1 MCHLLTDEFYVYCDK
16 SIQFLHRSCIQLWTT
31 GKEKWHWPIL
41 AVTKEQRWNAVPD
54 NYYIVY
60 HSPPPHLFWGGY
72 RENGGR
78 GGEFLEEH
86 ICAFKCS
93 FTFYFFHITN
103 LWFAPEGLSVP
114 WIKYMANSYISENSG
129 VWTLHLYNKYL
140 QYLLSSLF
148 LFLWIL
154 VFSLG
159 FLNISSIFSEIFG
172 LSFFEL
178 YTVLWN
184 STVIMRVKSLR

>member
-1 MCHLLTDEFYVYCDK
+1 MLFLTIITLF
-16 SIQFLHRSCIQLWTT
+16 II
-31 GKEKWHWPIL
+31 
-41 AVTKEQRWNAVPD
+41 
-54 NYYIVY
+54 
-60 HSPPPHLFWGGY
+60 PPPPFFGGGE
-72 RENGGR
+72 RGRGQGGE

-86 ICAFKCS
+86 ICAFKCA
-93 FTFYFFHITN
+93 FKFYFFHITN
-103 LWFAPEGLSVP
+103 LWFVPGGLSVP
-114 WIKYMANSYISENSG
+114 WTKYMANNYINENSG

-140 QYLLSSLF
+140 QCLLSCLF

-159 FLNISSIFSEIFG
+159 FLNISSIFSVIFG
-172 LSFFEL
+172 LPFFEL

>member
-1 MCHLLTDEFYVYCDK
+1 MNFMFTVTNLFN
-16 SIQFLHRSCIQLWTT
+16 SCTGLAYNCKTT

-60 HSPPPHLFWGGY
+60 HPPIPFFLGGVGG
-72 RENGGR
+72 ENGGR

-86 ICAFKCS
+86 IYAFKCA
-93 FTFYFFHITN
+93 FIFYFFHITN
-103 LWFAPEGLSVP
+103 LWFVPEGLSVP
-114 WIKYMANSYISENSG
+114 WIKYMANNYISENSG

-140 QYLLSSLF
+140 QYLLSCLF

-172 LSFFEL
+172 LCFFEL